1 MFIGISIFEGA
12 GTPGRWHLRFLQ
24 LFAFKAGTF
33 VSNFPAL
40 CVKSQEMVRHS
51 ERAFLGAISVLLV
64 GLAVGLRQREEE
76 RPCLNESL
84 KGCFSPC
91 LIVLVLP
98 GLVLEFIGGYSSGTI
113 HRPDKFR
120 SRCPQSLAFGRAESL
135 VEQSQLVIWQHRI
148 SLMIGLLY

>member
-98 GLVLEFIGGYSSGTI
+98 GLVLEFIGGYSSGLFKQKPSTDRTNSV
-113 HRPDKFR
+113 HAVPKVL
-120 SRCPQSLAFGRAESL
+120 PL
-135 VEQSQLVIWQHRI
+135 VEQSLW
-148 SLMIGLLY
+148 